1 MSTFRSTT
9 TILSSTLF
17 LVAGIVSAL
26 GRPYTATP
34 ALAETPIDSGPP
46 AMCPVTRPP
55 NPPFVPPSPYSAT
68 TSPGAFWFGTQKLW
82 TVLPTRGEWRGLKG
96 YNPTD
101 LSYRQ
106 KLFWWR
112 QGSYWLAEPRPKLTV
127 TGRQLD
133 ASEPPLIAS
142 GPGNGYRDQN
152 TKSFMVVAVDF
163 PTLGCWEITG
173 DYDGDKLSY
182 VVWVAQ

>member
-1 MSTFRSTT
+1 MGIFRSTA
-9 TILSSTLF
+9 ILSLTLF

-34 ALAETPIDSGPP
+34 GLAERPSDSGPP
-46 AMCPVTRPP
+46 ATCPVTRPP
-55 NPPFVPPSPYSAT
+55 NPPFVPPPPYPAT
-68 TSPGAFWFGTQKLW
+68 AGPGAFWFGTQKLW
-82 TVLPTRGEWRGLKG
+82 TVLPTSGEWRGLRG

-112 QGSYWLAEPRPKLTV
+112 QGYDWRAEPQPPLIV

-133 ASEPPLIAS
+133 ASEPPLTAS
-142 GPGNGYRDQN
+142 RASNGYREQD
-152 TKSFMVVAVDF
+152 TKSFMIVAGDF
-163 PTLGCWEITG
+163 PTLGCWEVTG
-173 DYDGDKLSY
+173 DYKGDKLSY